1 MDVIVFSVSDKRYA
15 LNIENV
21 QRIIQDCEPRSIP
34 NSNELIDG
42 VLSYEDSIIK
52 VLNFHKLLG
61 LDEAEEYFH
70 KFIIY
75 ENENSKFALKVDV
88 IEDIKHITEVDL
100 MNVDEQENHSDFL
113 ALNGKLDLDGVVIN
127 LIKTLSLPS

>member
-1 MDVIVFSVSDKRYA
+1 M
-15 LNIENV
+15 
-21 QRIIQDCEPRSIP
+21 
-34 NSNELIDG
+34 
-42 VLSYEDSIIK
+42 
-52 VLNFHKLLG
+52 KLKSTLTS
-61 LDEAEEYFH
+61 L
-70 KFIIY
+70 IIY

-88 IEDIKHITEVDL
+88 IEDIQHITEVDL